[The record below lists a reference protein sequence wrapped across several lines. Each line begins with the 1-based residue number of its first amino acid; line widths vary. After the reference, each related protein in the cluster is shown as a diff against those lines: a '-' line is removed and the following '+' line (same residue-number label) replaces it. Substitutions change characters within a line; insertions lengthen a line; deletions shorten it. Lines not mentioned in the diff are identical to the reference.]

1 MIMLIRY
8 THGENACSCYAW
20 QTKFWEEF
28 KMSTDLQM
36 LHSCDGVTKNYKS
49 VITHFYD
56 TFQCIVP
63 TEVTLK
69 WAGHGEERNAYKI
82 LLRKLDGRTS
92 LRRSMHRWE
101 DNTKMDLR
109 EIDLED

>member
-1 MIMLIRY
+1 
-8 THGENACSCYAW
+8 
-20 QTKFWEEF
+20 
-28 KMSTDLQM
+28 MSTDLQM

-49 VITHFYD
+49 VITYFYD

-69 WAGHGEERNAYKI
+69 WAGHGEERNTYKI

-109 EIDLED
+109 EIDLEDAQWSHLVQNRDQWWALVNTVINLWDP